1 MAVDNVVV
9 VEVVVV
15 EVVVVVVVVV
25 LGFLLGG
32 GVIDRSRSQGGW
44 ACIGEVVELACNLQ

>member
-32 GVIDRSRSQGGW
+32 GVADRSTSQGDW
-44 ACIGEVVELACNLQ
+44 ACIGEVVELARNLQ